1 VGLSAALANSKKVFS
16 LYSCSNA
23 LPAFEYPLSLRYALR
38 LAKSYKP
45 LKLKSIDEIIVSSWK
60 AYNDLIKAGFTPKNL
75 HHISVGIDTNRFKP
89 KRIDETRI
97 RNYLKIPKEAKV
109 ILFAGDLAPYKGVEI
124 FLYSL
129 KKLRNRSMNIVGLI
143 LTKGLYERELQRRR
157 LIENIVKQ
165 LDIRDNIRL
174 LGVRNDIDVIYNL
187 SDVVVFPFLRGYSLM
202 DVPRA
207 LLEAMACGRP
217 VVATKVGAIP
227 EVIRHGENGI
237 LIEPNN
243 ELALEEAIVLLLQN
257 EGEAERLGKN
267 ASRCIVEKHE
277 LNKII
282 DKLEHVYKNS

>member
-1 VGLSAALANSKKVFS
+1 
-16 LYSCSNA
+16 
-23 LPAFEYPLSLRYALR
+23 
-38 LAKSYKP
+38 
-45 LKLKSIDEIIVSSWK
+45 
-60 AYNDLIKAGFTPKNL
+60 
-75 HHISVGIDTNRFKP
+75 
-89 KRIDETRI
+89 
-97 RNYLKIPKEAKV
+97 
-109 ILFAGDLAPYKGVEI
+109 
-124 FLYSL
+124 
-129 KKLRNRSMNIVGLI
+129 
-143 LTKGLYERELQRRR
+143 
-157 LIENIVKQ
+157 
-165 LDIRDNIRL
+165 L

-257 EGEAERLGKN
+257 EGEAERLWKN